1 MFGNF
6 LTSFIV
12 RTQFPAKHFMIFL
25 IKRLKLRTHK
35 MLLLFLK
42 NIKIDTR

>member
-12 RTQFPAKHFMIFL
+12 RTQFPAKHFMIL